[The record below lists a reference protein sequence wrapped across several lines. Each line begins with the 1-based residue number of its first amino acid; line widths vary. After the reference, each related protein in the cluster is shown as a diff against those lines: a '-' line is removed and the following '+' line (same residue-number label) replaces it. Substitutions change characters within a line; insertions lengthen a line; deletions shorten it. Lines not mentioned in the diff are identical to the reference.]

1 MTFFI
6 VLSDSEENSL
16 GIAVATKHFAVGEL
30 VPDLP
35 SGVGAIVAKAFINP
49 HLGLSRLWNWHPEKT
64 LNKR

>member
-6 VLSDSEENSL
+6 VLSDSKENSL

-35 SGVGAIVAKAFINP
+35 SGV
-49 HLGLSRLWNWHPEKT
+49 
-64 LNKR
+64 